1 MNPDYLVPTQLAVTP
16 TRIRKALFLGNCMLD
31 MWADAIRPEQPDLE
45 IRLASFDYA
54 ETSYSDGEEYD
65 LRIVQL
71 PLRLI
76 YPEHAVMQGT
86 LASPEEAERQL
97 RASFSRMRSMINLLK
112 NPRPD
117 QPTFFLN
124 YLYPQQSALG
134 RLLPRYDARSPTFFI
149 QRLNRFLYDQ
159 IADFPG
165 GHVLDIE
172 QVAGT
177 YGRHL
182 FQDDAIWLFSHAGL
196 LFDYD
201 WQHDQNRLEPLPP
214 ISQSRAL
221 DVDGFIR
228 AAWNEA
234 TAMLRT
240 LRGTDRV
247 KMICVDLDDTLWR
260 GVLAE
265 ADDVDHTAVEGW
277 PIGFAEALAICKQR
291 GIILAII
298 SKNDE
303 TRAGEILARVF
314 HNRLRIED
322 FAIRKINWDPKPQNV
337 AAAIRE
343 ANVLPDSV
351 VYIDDNPVE
360 RAAVKAHLPEI
371 RTLGAPHLD
380 WRRILLWSPE
390 TQVAEV
396 TAESANRS
404 EMVRAQVE
412 REQDRDTMSYADFL
426 AELELKV
433 ELGSIASTADA
444 GFVRALE
451 LINKTNQFNTTG
463 KRWTEGEAESFFAAG
478 GRWWVFRVEDRYTAY
493 GLVGVIAQQAG
504 RLEQFV
510 MSCRVFGLQ
519 VERAVL
525 ATLQR
530 LDPVIADAR
539 LVETAKNGPCREVYA
554 QAGWTRE
561 GDLWRA
567 APAKP
572 VPAHVAIT
580 IA

>member
-478 GRWWVFRVEDRYTAY
+478 GRWWAFRVEDRYTAY